1 MKEKTK
7 DLPTRRENNEP
18 RELIIGNFRASQDC
32 NLQKR
37 GMKAAKTLQSVLLD
51 GGSHGPPPPRALQS
65 PTPTTTTTTHATA
78 SASSHMN
85 TDGEPTP
92 VADPDQQ
99 TLAQTDRRI
108 RRDLDLVLAGSVIT
122 KSYDG
127 TSQYARS
134 GISACG
140 LASCNAVRI
149 TLQLERDG
157 TTGVDLLRQMMTR
170 QIVEDIIRICP
181 HWKSPAHL
189 EVDEIH
195 KVPMFSHSLRLEGTE
210 PETGK
215 PDFASLTKLF
225 RRLQTLATEHQQS
238 VGAVLT
244 KPPEIFALFAILTRL
259 PPPGPPTVL
268 VIFDS
273 HPRPQ
278 RNLNG
283 TSFSFFINPT
293 AAAGYLSRLLS
304 VDPSLAKEMGEDW
317 QLQLLLQYSV
327 HLFFATE
334 PSSQADLETEIDDA
348 STTILDMKSDLV
360 ELRSKS
366 NELKLKDAVAE
377 SRITQLEQELQALRE
392 ELKKT
397 KKSAKKVEKERD
409 KYIADLEE
417 ERYRAKRRARSL
429 SNARRERE
437 REQEA
442 GLFGFVTNLFGGPSP
457 SSSRYVESRGTSYRR
472 NEDPSYRRGEDTS
485 HRRGEDITYR
495 RSEDTHR
502 RGEDRNRRSEDTRGS
517 RRHTDR
523 DETPRSSRRQNTT
536 TTSSSRRDHRE
547 RDRDTTPRPPSPKA
561 RGSSSQ
567 REAGPSTVPSSTV
580 VPTSTA
586 PSAITVTP
594 TPEKRPRR
602 SSHRQ
607 SDLSTAQSPT
617 MVQESVARGRS
628 RVRDHKQLPPLII
641 PEPTASSSKRKGRR
655 DSHSTKPMPLPKT
668 IPTPPPGFFPD
679 EKEFF
684 GDPVPPKPLTFEC
697 NICFQT
703 NREEDLALFDGCDHL
718 FCRDCMKEYIETTVK
733 DLKRYPILCPVCR
746 VKAGPEEGVVTRDV
760 IEIAGLSEEL
770 IEQWVELQLAKH
782 AVNVDCKNCGVQV
795 RIDREDFMTAP
806 LVACPRPNCDYI
818 WCKACL
824 QPVET
829 KRPEDHSC
837 DGMVELAKLM
847 QSQRWRR
854 CPGCQTP
861 IERFEGCNHMTCT
874 VPNCNTHFCYVDG
887 DMIIQSQRKPEID
900 VAIQNH
906 YGRADHGLF
915 DIPPDV

>member
-1 MKEKTK
+1 ME
-7 DLPTRRENNEP
+7 
-18 RELIIGNFRASQDC
+18 
-32 NLQKR
+32 
-37 GMKAAKTLQSVLLD
+37 AAKTLQSLSLD
-51 GGSHGPPPPRALQS
+51 AGSHGPPPTRALQS
-65 PTPTTTTTTHATA
+65 PTPTTTTTTTNNATA

-85 TDGEPTP
+85 TDGDQTPTG
-92 VADPDQQ
+92 DPDQQ

-127 TSQYARS
+127 TSQYARN
-134 GISACG
+134 GVSACG

-157 TTGVDLLRQMMTR
+157 TTGVDLLRQMMGR
-170 QIVEDIIRICP
+170 QIVEDIVRICP
-181 HWKSPAHL
+181 HWKSTAHL

-195 KVPMFSHSLRLEGTE
+195 KVPMFSHSLRLEGAG
-210 PETGK
+210 PQTGK
-215 PDFASLTKLF
+215 PDFGSFTKLF
-225 RRLQTLATEHQQS
+225 KRLQTLASEQQQS
-238 VGAVLT
+238 VGAVIT
-244 KPPEIFALFAILTRL
+244 KPPEILALFAILTRL

-278 RNLNG
+278 RNTNG
-283 TSFSFFINPT
+283 AAFSFFINPT
-293 AAAGYLSRLLS
+293 AAAGYLSRVLS
-304 VDPSLAKEMGEDW
+304 VDPSLAKDMGDNW
-317 QLQLLLQYSV
+317 QVQLLLQYSAHV
-327 HLFFATE
+327 FFATE
-334 PSSQADLETEIDDA
+334 PLSQAGLEAEIDDA
-348 STTILDMKSDLV
+348 STTILDMKSDILD
-360 ELRSKS
+360 LRSKS

-377 SRITQLEQELQALRE
+377 SKITQLEQELEALRE
-392 ELKKT
+392 ELQKT
-397 KKSAKKVEKERD
+397 KRSAKKVEKERD
-409 KYIADLEE
+409 KYVAELEE

-437 REQEA
+437 REREA
-442 GLFGFVTNLFGGPSP
+442 GIDIFGFVSGLFGGPSP
-457 SSSRYVESRGTSYRR
+457 SSSRYVESRGSSYRRSEDTYRR
-472 NEDPSYRRGEDTS
+472 NEDTYRRNEDTYRRGEDTS
-485 HRRGEDITYR
+485 RRRGEDTSYR
-495 RSEDTHR
+495 RGEGTSNR
-502 RGEDRNRRSEDTRGS
+502 RGEDTSHRRSEDTRGS

-523 DETPRSSRRQNTT
+523 DDTPRSSRRHNTT
-536 TTSSSRRDHRE
+536 TAGSSRRDHRE
-547 RDRDTTPRPPSPKA
+547 RDRDTTPRPSSPKA
-561 RGSSSQ
+561 RGSESQ
-567 REAGPSTVPSSTV
+567 HEAGPSTVPSSTA
-580 VPTSTA
+580 VPTNTA
-586 PSAITVTP
+586 PSATTATP
-594 TPEKRPRR
+594 NPERRSRR

-641 PEPTASSSKRKGRR
+641 PDTITASSKRKGRR
-655 DSHSTKPMPLPKT
+655 DSHSTKPIAPPEPV
-668 IPTPPPGFFPD
+668 PTPPPGYFPD

-684 GDPVPPKPLTFEC
+684 GDPIPPKPLTFEC
-697 NICFQT
+697 NICYQT
-703 NREEDLALFDGCDHL
+703 TREEDLALFDGCDHL
-718 FCRDCMKEYIETTVK
+718 FCRDCMKDYIESTVK
-733 DLKRYPILCPVCR
+733 DLKKYPILCPIYGFNVWISFIL
-746 VKAGPEEGVVTRDV
+746 VVTRDV

-782 AVNVDCKNCGVQV
+782 AVNVDCKNCGVEV

-847 QSQRWRR
+847 QNQKWRR

-887 DMIIQSQRKPEID
+887 DMIIQSQRKHEID
-900 VAIQNH
+900 AAIQNH

-915 DIPPDV
+915 DIPADMD